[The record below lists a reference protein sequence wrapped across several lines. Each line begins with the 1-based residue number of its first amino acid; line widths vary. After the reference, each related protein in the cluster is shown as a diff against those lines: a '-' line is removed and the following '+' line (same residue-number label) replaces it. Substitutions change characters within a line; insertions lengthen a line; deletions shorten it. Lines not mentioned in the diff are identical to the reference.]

1 GWRVD
6 RARPGFGGR
15 EALARRKAEGPSRK
29 LVGLRVGVGGVPRQG
44 FAIVRDV
51 ERIGV
56 VTSGTFSPTLKGN
69 IAMGYV
75 PLAFSQPGQAVQVE
89 MRGKA
94 VEAEVVP
101 LPFVPHRSRQRA
113 KM

>member
-1 GWRVD
+1 
-6 RARPGFGGR
+6 
-15 EALARRKAEGPSRK
+15 
-29 LVGLRVGVGGVPRQG
+29 
-44 FAIVRDV
+44 
-51 ERIGV
+51 
-56 VTSGTFSPTLKGN
+56 
-69 IAMGYV
+69 
-75 PLAFSQPGQAVQVE
+75 VQVE